1 MCPQR
6 SPAEARSASTFSGAR
21 GVSAAVGFAA
31 EVAFAS
37 AGAEDSD
44 AFASA
49 LSAGAD
55 TRVSVTVG
63 SVFFVGDGDAVEEG
77 SGYCEW
83 LAVLEGLGLDEEF
96 SL

>member
-6 SPAEARSASTFSGAR
+6 SPAEARSTSIFSGAR

-37 AGAEDSD
+37 VGAEDSD

-63 SVFFVGDGDAVEEG
+63 SVFFVGDAVEEG

>member
-49 LSAGAD
+49 LSAGTD

-63 SVFFVGDGDAVEEG
+63 SVFFVGDAVEEG

>member
-63 SVFFVGDGDAVEEG
+63 SVFFVGDAVEEG

>member
-21 GVSAAVGFAA
+21 GVAATVGFATVA
-31 EVAFAS
+31 EVPFAS

-63 SVFFVGDGDAVEEG
+63 SVFFVGDAVEEG

>member
-37 AGAEDSD
+37 AAGAEDSD

-63 SVFFVGDGDAVEEG
+63 SVFFVGDAVEEG